1 MQAPLKLPSRIR
13 GERMSIADE
22 IGKLNE
28 LKQSGA
34 ITEQE
39 YQKAKEGLLAGNQPA
54 GEKFTQAVSGI
65 SVDANMWAMFIHLS
79 QFCGYVIPFAG
90 LILPI
95 VLWQIKKNDS
105 ELIDRHGRIVVNWI
119 ITEFILAIVF
129 VLLCFVLAGIPLL
142 IALAVVGVIFPIVG
156 AVKAANG
163 EAWAYPCSIKF
174 LK

>member
-1 MQAPLKLPSRIR
+1 
-13 GERMSIADE
+13 MSIADE

-34 ITEQE
+34 LTEQE
-39 YQKAKEGLLAGNQPA
+39 YQKAKEGLLAGSQPA
-54 GEKFTQAVSGI
+54 SEKFKQAVNGI
-65 SVDANMWAMFIHLS
+65 SVDVNMWGMFIHLS
-79 QFCGYVIPFAG
+79 QFCGYVFPLAG
-90 LILPI
+90 LIVPI

-119 ITEFILAIVF
+119 ITEFIFAIVF
-129 VLLCFVLAGIPLL
+129 AVLCFVLVGIPLL
-142 IALAVVGVIFPIVG
+142 IALVIVGVVFPIVG
-156 AVKAANG
+156 AVKASSG

>member
-1 MQAPLKLPSRIR
+1 
-13 GERMSIADE
+13 MSIADE

-39 YQKAKEGLLAGNQPA
+39 YQKAKEGLLAGSQPA
-54 GEKFTQAVSGI
+54 SEKFKQAVSGI
-65 SVDANMWAMFIHLS
+65 SGDANMWGMFIHLS
-79 QFCGYVIPFAG
+79 QFCGYLIPFAG

-95 VLWQIKKNDS
+95 VLWQVKKNDS
-105 ELIDRHGRIVVNWI
+105 PLIDQHGRIVVNWI
-119 ITEFILAIVF
+119 ITEFIFAIVF
-129 VLLCFVLAGIPLL
+129 AVLCFVLIGIPLL
-142 IALAVVGVIFPIVG
+142 IVLVIVGIIFPIVG

-163 EAWAYPCSIKF
+163 EAWTYPCSITF